1 MIVYSIALVIGFATA
16 KFFHPKKR
24 FVPQLKFGRFH
35 IHHWIWGTAFLMALL
50 LSGYTSDFVVGVLTG
65 VVLQGLTYDN
75 WSIIRKDMKK
85 D

>member
-35 IHHWIWGTAFLMALL
+35 IHHWIWGTVLL
-50 LSGYTSDFVVGVLTG
+50 GVIYLSGYTHDLLIGAVTG
-65 VVLQGLTYDN
+65 VALQGLTYKN
-75 WSIIRKDMKK
+75 WSIFKVND
-85 D
+85 